1 MRLVGH
7 NNMKLCAACVQVLP
21 RESFSKKQWQLKQYE
36 RRCKECIAADREVK
50 RQDPLLNWTRPTR
63 EECPICMVP
72 LPLGGADYVYRSC
85 CGKTICMGCLYDQ
98 IEMDKKEG
106 RCTLDTMKAHICP
119 FCRSEKIDNVHD
131 LDIKLA
137 KAGNLEAMWQVGKS
151 YFDGDTGVQQDKNEG
166 VKWYR
171 RAAEAGSPRGT
182 FSLGR
187 CYEEGDG
194 VEQNL
199 DRALEYCQKAA
210 ELGNIDAFVAVGR
223 LCIQKGEMDEAVLNL
238 RKAVICGL
246 SDIDQFNGL
255 RACYRGEYIT
265 KEEYAFTLREN
276 QKATDEMKS
285 ESREKVK
292 KLSLM
297 L

>member
-1 MRLVGH
+1 MQSQGPPTNEQHL
-7 NNMKLCAACVQVLP
+7 AA
-21 RESFSKKQWQLKQYE
+21 
-36 RRCKECIAADREVK
+36 IAAAAIPAERE
-50 RQDPLLNWTRPTR
+50 DPLLNWTPPAR
-63 EECPICMVP
+63 EECPICLLP
-72 LPLGGADYVYRSC
+72 LPFDEDQLFYKGC
-85 CGKTICMGCLYDQ
+85 CGKTICGGCFHDQ
-98 IEMDKKEG
+98 VLVDVKDGKPRSFEDSSVY
-106 RCTLDTMKAHICP
+106 ICP
-119 FCRSEKIDNVHD
+119 FCRSEDDDVD
-131 LDIKLA
+131 VLDRDMKQA
-137 KAGNLEAMWQVGKS
+137 KAGHHSTFFHVGRH
-151 YFDGDTGVQQDKNEG
+151 YFFGQMGLPQDKGEG
-166 VKWYR
+166 IKWWR
-171 RAAEAGSPRGT
+171 RAAEVGVSIAI
-182 FSLGR
+182 FSLGI